1 MAFSD
6 TCCHFLGRERN
17 ELECIYKTPPTYEHV
32 WAKSL
37 LQWWWHIDASLLQS
51 VLDTCNLH
59 LCYSCSSATLEHIT
73 YHIQR
78 YNSQDFTITLQ
89 WGYPSWLLVDSF
101 SISINNSGR
110 ARDSIRTLIVPGSQ
124 GEVNISVTYN
134 IMHSISIVASNCAG
148 NSDQSAALNIFK
160 SEPQHTLC
168 EH

>member
-1 MAFSD
+1 M
-6 TCCHFLGRERN
+6 N
-17 ELECIYKTPPTYEHV
+17 
-32 WAKSL
+32 
-37 LQWWWHIDASLLQS
+37 
-51 VLDTCNLH
+51 
-59 LCYSCSSATLEHIT
+59 SSAFIKLHPPMNMFEPNPYYSGGGILMQVYYSLCQTLVIFMSAAVVPVQPLNIK

-78 YNSQDFTITLQ
+78 YNSLDFTITLQ
-89 WGYPSWLLVDSF
+89 WGYPSWLPVDSF

-168 EH
+168 EHQ

>member
-1 MAFSD
+1 M
-6 TCCHFLGRERN
+6 
-17 ELECIYKTPPTYEHV
+17 
-32 WAKSL
+32 
-37 LQWWWHIDASLLQS
+37 WHIDASLLES

-110 ARDSIRTLIVPGSQ
+110 ATDSMQTIIVPGSQ
-124 GEVNISVTYN
+124 GEVNISLTYN
-134 IMHSISIVASNCAG
+134 IMHSISIAGLQLATVLVTVISPLHWTSSKVSPSVPCVNISKLYIYEHICDVAA
-148 NSDQSAALNIFK
+148 SAPI
-160 SEPQHTLC
+160 SC
-168 EH
+168 SCCCSS